1 MNRTERLLDLLTY
14 LLNAHEPVS
23 WQEIKNHFP
32 EDYAQGVEES
42 NQRKFER
49 DKAELISLGIPIDY
63 FSGSDQQREGYIIE
77 KDKLFLP
84 EVEFTPQ
91 ESSLLMLS
99 ASALQENQSFP
110 YADQLESALHKII
123 SIHGSFHLPS
133 PPQDLTIQ
141 AGKSS
146 GPQSRSRWVRQIQDA
161 LERRKTLEIQ
171 YYAFSTGKTTRRAVD
186 PYGLVFRKGSWTLV
200 GCDHLR
206 KAIRNFVLTRI
217 RNLKVNPRRP
227 GTPDYEVPE
236 SFALSEHQHAQDWQL
251 RLHKPIE
258 VTIRLSR
265 HRLPELAPQL
275 IGARRLDDETFRLQ
289 VTNKDGLLR
298 WVLSQKTDV
307 VLLDPPSLGEE
318 IKQRLGRLI

>member
-63 FSGSDQQREGYIIE
+63 FSGSDHQKEGYIID
-77 KDKLFLP
+77 KNKLFLP
-84 EVEFTPQ
+84 EIEFTPQ

-99 ASALQENQSFP
+99 AGAVQENQTFP

-123 SIHGSFHLPS
+123 SIHGNFHLPA
-133 PPQDLTIQ
+133 PPQDLKIQ
-141 AGKSS
+141 AGKSK

-171 YYAFSTGKTTRRAVD
+171 YYAFSTGKTTRRKVD
-186 PYGLVFRKGSWTLV
+186 PYGLTFRRGSWALV
-200 GCDHLR
+200 GWDHLR

-227 GTPDYEVPE
+227 GTPDYEVPQD
-236 SFALSEHQHAQDWQL
+236 FDLSKHQHAQDWQL

-258 VTIRLSR
+258 VTIRLST

-275 IGARRLDDETFRLQ
+275 PGARRLDEETFRLQ

-307 VLLDPPSLGEE
+307 VVLEPASMRRE
-318 IKQRLGRLI
+318 IKQRLGGLL